1 MRPLVPVLLSFIFGV
16 VFTFDPG
23 LSYQA
28 AYAGLA
34 GSFLL
39 SFISLFLKRNGHL
52 LMAPLFFFLG
62 ALITLPSARPS
73 IPPDHLMNLIGSGRA
88 QGEFSSLGTAIEGVI
103 ASSPESVKGNT
114 RMRVEAK
121 RLHKDGGWRGAS
133 GLILLTVKGEAGLK
147 RGDYVRFISSIRA
160 PSDFGNPG
168 ERSRKERLGYESIFV
183 TGFVKD
189 GRLITRLK
197 EGGNGFFDID
207 PIRGYIRDF
216 IDGSGLRNN
225 GPLKSLVISDAGT
238 LSPDL
243 WEAFRKTGTAHILS
257 ISGLHVG
264 IVALFFYKILFFALR
279 RSERLTLAVNI
290 RKAAIAMTVMPV
302 VVYGLLAGF
311 PVPTQRAVI
320 MVIAFVAAFAL
331 DRGRDYFNTL
341 ALAALVILALYP
353 YSIWDA
359 SFQLS
364 FAAVFFMLLIVQGK
378 EKEKEKEKDEDPFKD
393 GGFLRRLWEKRIK
406 PLKSVLL
413 ATLAAGVGT
422 APILA
427 YHFNMVSFTGLLA
440 NLVAV
445 PLSGAI
451 IPLLLVSVV
460 LSPLWAGLA
469 KALLVVSDILFSLL
483 VWVIKL
489 FSALPYSSI
498 RVAAPTI
505 IEVILYYG
513 LVISLVNAR
522 KRRVYAYSSALIL
535 LAIFVDWG
543 YWGYYAGRGGP
554 LRAAFI
560 SVGQGESELIEFPG
574 GKTMLIDG
582 GGMYGTDF
590 DVGESVVAPF
600 LWSRRVR
607 KIDYMVLSHPQ
618 LDHMGGLKF
627 IAGNFNVGEFWWN
640 GDGDLKE
647 LGRILEKK
655 NVKIREVSSP
665 LAIDIDGV
673 TVELLH
679 PEKGMRL
686 PPNDMCLVLR
696 LKYGDFSLLFT
707 GDITA
712 GVESILSKKTAKVT
726 ILKAPHHGS
735 RYSSTEGFLAVVRPE
750 TVIVSAGRNNQFG
763 FPHEETLERYVKT
776 GAKVFRTDVDGAVML
791 ESDGKGYNVR
801 GYLTGG
807 NR

>member
-1 MRPLVPVLLSFIFGV
+1 MRPIVPVLLSFILGV
-16 VFTFDPG
+16 VFTFGPG

-39 SFISLFLKRNGHL
+39 VFISLFLKRYNRL
-52 LMAPLFFFLG
+52 LIAPVFFFIG
-62 ALITLPSARPS
+62 ALITLPSIKPV
-73 IPPDHLMNLIGSGRA
+73 IPPDHLVNLIDSGRA
-88 QGEFSSLGTAIEGVI
+88 QGEFSSLGIAIEGVV

-114 RMRVEAK
+114 RMRVEAR
-121 RLHKDGGWRGAS
+121 RLHKDGDWRSAS

-147 RGDYVRFISSIRA
+147 RGDYVRFISSLRT

-168 ERSRKERLGYESIFV
+168 ESSRKIRLGYESIFV

-189 GRLITRLK
+189 GRLITRL
-197 EGGNGFFDID
+197 NGDNRSFFDID
-207 PIRGYIRDF
+207 SVRGYIRDF
-216 IDGSGLRNN
+216 IDGAGLRNN
-225 GPLKSLVISDAGT
+225 GPLKSLVISDTGT

-264 IVALFFYKILFFALR
+264 IVALFFYKVFYFALR

-290 RKAAIAMTVMPV
+290 RKAALAMTIMPV
-302 VVYGLLAGF
+302 IVYGLLAGF
-311 PVPTQRAVI
+311 PVPTQRSVI

-341 ALAALVILALYP
+341 ALAALAILAIYP

-364 FAAVFFMLLIVQGK
+364 FAAVFFILLIAQGR
-378 EKEKEKEKDEDPFKD
+378 EKEKDKD
-393 GGFLRRLWEKRIK
+393 KEKAPAPANGLLRRVWEKRIK
-406 PLKSVLL
+406 PLKGVLL
-413 ATLAAGVGT
+413 VTLAAGVGT

-440 NLVAV
+440 NLAAV
-445 PLSGAI
+445 PLSSAI

-460 LSPLWAGLA
+460 ISPLWAWPA
-469 KALLVVSDILFSLL
+469 RALLVISDILFSAL
-483 VWVIKL
+483 VWVIKF

-498 RVAAPTI
+498 RVASPTI
-505 IEVILYYG
+505 IELILYYG
-513 LVISLVNAR
+513 FIITFVNAR
-522 KRRVYAYSSALIL
+522 KRRAYAYTSALMLI
-535 LAIFVDWG
+535 AIFVDWG

-582 GGMYGTDF
+582 GGFYGTDF
-590 DVGESVVAPF
+590 DVGESIVAPF
-600 LWSRRVR
+600 LWSKRV
-607 KIDYMVLSHPQ
+607 KNIDYMVLSHPQ

-655 NVKIREVSSP
+655 NVKIREVRGP
-665 LAIDIDGV
+665 LAFDIDGV
-673 TVELLH
+673 TVEVLH
-679 PEKGMRL
+679 PEKGMEL
-686 PPNDMCLVLR
+686 PPNDMSLVLR

-712 GVESILSKKTAKVT
+712 EAEAILSKKTAKVT
-726 ILKAPHHGS
+726 VLKAPHHGS
-735 RYSSTEGFLAVVRPE
+735 KYSSSEGFLSSVRPE
-750 TVIVSAGRNNQFG
+750 FVIVSAGRNNQFG
-763 FPHEETLERYVKT
+763 FPHEETLARYVKT
-776 GAKVFRTDVDGAVML
+776 GARVYRTDVDGAVML
-791 ESDGKGYNVR
+791 ESDGKGYEVR

-807 NR
+807 QR

>member
-39 SFISLFLKRNGHL
+39 AFISLFLKKYNHL

-62 ALITLPSARPS
+62 ALITLPSVKPH
-73 IPPDHLMNLIGSGRA
+73 IPPDHLMNLIDSGRA
-88 QGEFSSLGTAIEGVI
+88 QSEFSSLGTAIEGLI

-121 RLHKDGGWRGAS
+121 RLHKDGGWRSAS

-147 RGDYVRFISSIRA
+147 RGDYVRFISTLRA

-168 ERSRKERLGYESIFV
+168 ERSRKERLGFESIFF

-189 GRLITRLK
+189 GRLITRLN
-197 EGGNGFFDID
+197 EDNGRVFDID
-207 PIRGYIRDF
+207 SIRGYIRDF
-216 IDGSGLRNN
+216 IDGSGLRYN

-264 IVALFFYKILFFALR
+264 IVALFFYKIFFFALR

-290 RKAAIAMTVMPV
+290 RKAAIAMTVIPV

-320 MVIAFVAAFAL
+320 MVIAFVAAFVL

-353 YSIWDA
+353 YSIWDV

-364 FAAVFFMLLIVQGK
+364 FAAVFFILLVAQAWKK
-378 EKEKEKEKDEDPFKD
+378 ETDKDEDPVQD
-393 GGFLRRLWEKRIK
+393 GGFLRRVWEKRIK

-413 ATLAAGVGT
+413 VTLAAGIGT

-445 PLSGAI
+445 PLSSAI

-469 KALLVVSDILFSLL
+469 KALLVVSDVLFSLL
-483 VWVIKL
+483 VWVIKF

-505 IEVILYYG
+505 LEVILYYG
-513 LVISLVNAR
+513 LVITLVNAR
-522 KRRVYAYSSALIL
+522 RRRVYAYAAAVLL
-535 LAIFVDWG
+535 LAIFADWG

-655 NVKIREVSSP
+655 KVKIRELSSP
-665 LAIDIDGV
+665 FVFDIEGV
-673 TVELLH
+673 TVEVLH

-686 PPNDMCLVLR
+686 PPNDMSLVLR
-696 LKYGDFSLLFT
+696 LKYGDFSLLLT

-712 GVESILSKKTAKVT
+712 EAESILSKKAARASV
-726 ILKAPHHGS
+726 LKAPHHGS

-750 TVIVSAGRNNQFG
+750 AVIISAGRGNQFG
-763 FPHEETLERYVKT
+763 FPHEEALARYMT
-776 GAKVFRTDVDGAVML
+776 SGAKVFRTDTQGAIML
-791 ESDGKGYNVR
+791 ESDGKGYDVR

-807 NR
+807 AR